1 MITLPDRYR
10 DALPLLAAGATL
22 ALWSSAFAGMS
33 YGLRVFTP
41 AELALLRFGIA
52 SLLFALPVAAGA
64 IRLPPRQ
71 DWPAIALLG
80 FLGITV
86 YQLALGY
93 AMSRIAAGA
102 AAVVIA
108 LVPGVTAALAAW
120 RLGERLGARTMA
132 GLAVAFAGVVLVA
145 LGSRHGAAFE
155 PMALLVLVS
164 VFATSIYFVWQ
175 KPLLAR
181 TTPVAFT
188 VASVFAGTLGLLP
201 FGSGLVAKLPLVPPA
216 QVAVAVYLGIGPTV
230 LGYLCWNWALSRAP
244 AAKVTSFLYVQP
256 LLASLVAWAW
266 LGQTLTPLAIAGG
279 VLAIGG
285 VVLAVRGPRAVAVAR
300 PLAGV
305 VPAPASALPAC
316 CRS

>member
-155 PMALLVLVS
+155 PMALLVS